1 LKPRNILVF
10 GDYDVDG
17 NSGFTAIL
25 LSKTY
30 YPNIAIPISDRYAEG
45 YGISFKGIDYLVD
58 NCFLHAPY
66 FGLRNKSIDH
76 VLYAKNET
84 STLFAITTDQEALCP
99 KLAVLDP
106 KRQCSYPY
114 DELCGCG

>member
-1 LKPRNILVF
+1 MDEKAVARIELAILKPRNILVF

-30 YPNIAIPISDRYAEG
+30 YPNIAIPIPDRYAEG

-58 NCFLHAPY
+58 NCFYMVILWIA
-66 FGLRNKSIDH
+66 
-76 VLYAKNET
+76 E
-84 STLFAITTDQEALCP
+84 
-99 KLAVLDP
+99 
-106 KRQCSYPY
+106 
-114 DELCGCG
+114 